1 MTTILTAVRR
11 RRLPEGLRWGIGL
24 AFATAT
30 ISGVSVFVNAA
41 GVRLVPDAA
50 VYTTLKNGVAA
61 VVLLG
66 LVIATVRPAQVRALD
81 RRTWGTLVVIGVVGG
96 SVPFLLFFSGL
107 AQASAPTAAF
117 IHKTLFIWVALL
129 AVPFLGERLGL
140 AQLGALGVLFAGQ
153 FLVAPPKGVVWGT
166 GETMIAAATLMW
178 AVEAVVAKR
187 LFARAATPVPSPL
200 VGAARLGFGL
210 LVLVG
215 YLAVSGKLWVA
226 AGLTGA
232 QWGVAL
238 GTGLLL
244 SGYVATWFAAL
255 RRAPASLVTAVLVV
269 GAPITAALQSI
280 ANGAVPAPTVL
291 GGQGLILAGALAL
304 AVAALRARQPSV
316 AASASPSSP
325 SSPSSGASAG

>member
-1 MTTILTAVRR
+1 MTTLSAAVRR
-11 RRLPEGLRWGIGL
+11 RALPDGIRWGVGL
-24 AFATAT
+24 AFATAL
-30 ISGVSVFVNAA
+30 ISGVSVFVNASA
-41 GVRLVPDAA
+41 VKLVPDAA

-61 VVLLG
+61 ALLLG
-66 LVIATVRPAQVRALD
+66 LVVASVRPADVRALD
-81 RRTWGTLVVIGVVGG
+81 RRAWGTLALIGLIGG

-140 AQLGALGVLFAGQ
+140 VQLGALGVLFAGQ
-153 FLVAPPKGVVWGT
+153 LLVAPPKGVAWGP
-166 GETMIAAATLMW
+166 GETMIAAATLLW

-187 LFARAATPVPSPL
+187 LLARADMPVPAQV

-210 LVLVG
+210 IVLVG
-215 YLAVSGKLWVA
+215 YLVVSGKAGVVA
-226 AGLTGA
+226 ALTPTA
-232 QWGVAL
+232 WAAAL

-269 GAPITAALQSI
+269 GAPITAALQAF
-280 ANGAVPAPTVL
+280 ANGAVPAPAVVE
-291 GGQGLILAGALAL
+291 GQVLILAGALAMT
-304 AVAALRARQPSV
+304 VTALRVASRTPEAAPS
-316 AASASPSSP
+316 AA
-325 SSPSSGASAG
+325 G